1 MINLGCQKA
10 NLKNFELGA
19 LMKDKC
25 CKVYTA
31 IKGRQ
36 CGFDIETPVVL
47 T

>member
-10 NLKNFELGA
+10 NLKKFELGA
-19 LMKDKC
+19 LIKDKC